1 MGYVEDVGQLR
12 ALARFGYSC
21 CLCVDATGVR
31 PISSEGIFGGYHAS
45 CIFGSYQLPLATM
58 RMPVI
63 VMVSIIIRRAITDWP
78 FFCGP
83 EDRRLFPGPMASDF
97 LRPLLAG
104 RTLPSHFG
112 SSLSIFAERILSVCE
127 K

>member
-1 MGYVEDVGQLR
+1 MKRTSFTIGKSTRQRRVHPLYVEDVGQLR

-63 VMVSIIIRRAITDWP
+63 VMV
-78 FFCGP
+78 
-83 EDRRLFPGPMASDF
+83 
-97 LRPLLAG
+97 
-104 RTLPSHFG
+104 
-112 SSLSIFAERILSVCE
+112 
-127 K
+127 